1 MRCIDPVGKFF
12 STSTAM
18 LLIAMLFAVC
28 AIPAHALP
36 SFAQQ
41 TGQPCVTCHIGS
53 FGPQLTPFGRA
64 FKLQGYAL
72 PGASQSE
79 DKSQGSDKSQSPS
92 SVPVAAMLVT
102 SFTQTKTD
110 QPDNAGAHDGRNDN
124 FSMQE
129 ASLFLAG
136 HLSDHIGTFVQATY
150 SDIDRLTTLD
160 NVDVRYART
169 LTLAGKPATV
179 GVSLNNNPTVQDAWN
194 TLPAWRFPYMA
205 SELVPGQVAAPLLD
219 GGLEHQVL
227 GLSGYAYFNSS
238 LYAELGGYRSLSH
251 GFLDSL
257 NVEDTA
263 GRIQGLA
270 PYWRLVYT
278 QDLATQSWSA
288 GVFGLNAK
296 LEPGRIPGP
305 TDNYQDV
312 GIDASYQFLGTG
324 KHVFSA
330 NGAYI
335 HEHRTLNASF
345 AAGAT
350 ALRAGSLDS
359 MWLNASYYYDSH
371 FGLTVGGFD
380 LHGSRDEQLFAPG
393 PAFGSRTGK
402 PDSRGT
408 ILQVD
413 WTPFGQSDSWAAPFA
428 NMRLGL
434 QYTWY
439 DKFNG
444 AARDYDGFGRNAH
457 DNDTLFAFLWMAL

>member
-1 MRCIDPVGKFF
+1 MRGTDQNPVGYFLA
-12 STSTAM
+12 TPTAM
-18 LLIAMLFAVC
+18 LLVAMLLLLC
-28 AIPAHALP
+28 LPPAYALP

-72 PGASQSE
+72 PAAGDGQNQSQ
-79 DKSQGSDKSQSPS
+79 P
-92 SVPVAAMLVT
+92 SVPLAAMLVT

-124 FSMQE
+124 FSVQE

-136 HLSDHIGTFVQATY
+136 HLGDIGTFVQATY

-169 LTLAGKPATV
+169 LTLAGKPAIV
-179 GVSLNNNPTVQDAWN
+179 GVSLNNNPTVQDVWN
-194 TLPAWRFPYMA
+194 TLPAWRFPYMS
-205 SELVPGQVAAPLLD
+205 SELVPGQAAAPLLD

-227 GLSGYAYFNSS
+227 GLSAYAYFNGSW
-238 LYAELGGYRSLSH
+238 YAELGGYRSLSH
-251 GFLDSL
+251 DFLDSL
-257 NVEDTA
+257 NVEDAA

-270 PYWRLVYT
+270 PYWRIAYT
-278 QDLATQSWSA
+278 QDDAGHSWSA
-288 GVFGLNAK
+288 GLFGLNAK
-296 LEPGRIPGP
+296 LEPGRISGA
-305 TDNYQDV
+305 TDDYRDV
-312 GIDASYQFLGTG
+312 GIDASYQLLGTG
-324 KHVFSA
+324 KHVFTA

-335 HEHRTLNASF
+335 HEHKTLDVSF

-350 ALRAGSLDS
+350 SLRADSLDS

-371 FGLTVGGFD
+371 YGLTVGRFD
-380 LHGSRDEQLFAPG
+380 IRGSRDGQLFAPEPG
-393 PAFGSRTGK
+393 SGSRTGK

-408 ILQVD
+408 ILQAD

-428 NMRLGL
+428 NLRLGL